1 MSRLYDEYI
10 NTKKYSNS
18 FSNTLRSQPSQ
29 KPNNKS
35 TSRTLGN
42 TGNLIR
48 INEMIDNY
56 HEKTHLKEILLKE
69 SKKISE
75 LEDLIYMLQ
84 NNIHYKKNVN
94 IDLDKGIVDIEK
106 EAKIDLDKFYQ
117 NYQEMIDF
125 INSKK
130 ELHIKKIVWEEIQ
143 ENNGNM
149 PIITQRSKKLAK
161 DIPKL

>member
-1 MSRLYDEYI
+1 
-10 NTKKYSNS
+10 
-18 FSNTLRSQPSQ
+18 
-29 KPNNKS
+29 
-35 TSRTLGN
+35 
-42 TGNLIR
+42 
-48 INEMIDNY
+48 
-56 HEKTHLKEILLKE
+56 
-69 SKKISE
+69 
-75 LEDLIYMLQ
+75 MLQ

-106 EAKIDLDKFYQ
+106 EAKIDLDKFQQ